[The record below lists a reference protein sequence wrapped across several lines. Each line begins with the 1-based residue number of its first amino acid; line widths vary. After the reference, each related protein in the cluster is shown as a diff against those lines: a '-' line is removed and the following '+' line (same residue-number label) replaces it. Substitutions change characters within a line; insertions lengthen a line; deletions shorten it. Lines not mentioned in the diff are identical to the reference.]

1 MSCSI
6 GQKLVKERMPAEEEN
21 IPYNQQYLKLN
32 YSFWF
37 KKKKKRM
44 VLELKKPMIMLSG
57 SFDSGHG

>member
-1 MSCSI
+1 
-6 GQKLVKERMPAEEEN
+6 MPAEEEN

>member
-37 KKKKKRM
+37 KKKKKDGIRAKETHDYAFRI
-44 VLELKKPMIMLSG
+44 L
-57 SFDSGHG
+57 